1 MKHAGVTPLEVVA
14 FLALG
19 SLAVLVALP
28 VGYRHLIKAHRQAA
42 TIRHWDVSL
51 SAAQENAVRQHWE
64 SQSKTRASSHK

>member
-1 MKHAGVTPLEVVA
+1 MKHAGVTPLEVAA

-28 VGYRHLIKAHRQAA
+28 VGYRHLVKAHRQAA

-51 SAAQENAVRQHWE
+51 SAAQEHAIRQHWE
-64 SQSKTRASSHK
+64 SPSKTRSTSPK